1 MRSCFQ
7 TGIECLSE
15 NIWAED
21 IFYDANKKNHLLFIL
36 LNAILYWKGK
46 QHEKCFNR
54 FGNCAA
60 IHRLRAYSAS
70 TGGTDSV
77 YKSDGARQCE
87 GGGIAPEIMLKEL
100 DGIHVYAARKQLMQG
115 VMVPAVCGGT
125 TGSINVYNIAAE
137 DQAAAEQR
145 GFGVLPPRKNKNP
158 IFQ

>member
-1 MRSCFQ
+1 MKSVL
-7 TGIECLSE
+7 TIL
-15 NIWAED
+15 AT
-21 IFYDANKKNHLLFIL
+21 ALLFT
-36 LNAILYWKGK
+36 A
-46 QHEKCFNR
+46 
-54 FGNCAA
+54 CAHTPQA
-60 IHRLRAYSAS
+60 PAAQIQ
-70 TGGTDSV
+70 V

-145 GFGVLPPRKNKNP
+145 GFAVLPPRKNKNP